1 MFYYNTKS
9 EKSQELFKK
18 TAKHENVF
26 LKYAIPYFLI
36 LTNSFVFDILDVVV
50 HIFFTFYTEGHMT
63 AFLSFLLFIISTVQ
77 SIIGFTLIFTFSSM
91 MESMGGSALFY
102 GAFLIFLEFILALI
116 VTKIRDY
123 SNFFVIFVEV
133 VISPIAVVRY
143 LIGLLLLVLL
153 KKEYNLKSSNEEAL
167 GAVIGYLF
175 YVTLSDESSITRMG
189 NFFTMLLLA
198 FPMACMMTYSFWIN
212 FGLYD
217 FCLENYGVTL
227 WKPSL
232 LLCLLMIL
240 FFGGGL
246 STIRKQAVTV
256 TTFNASYKFENRYT
270 GAKKKMYS
278 NDYLS
283 LTDKSIDYG
292 WRKVRGGDEEHLTL
306 NTILTLVCSPILAF
320 TYLVG
325 LAFAFLSLL
334 IGPIY
339 SCVGS
344 IDYDDVPLGIVQRVP
359 HFLFAFV
366 IVPGLKIFRGSRER
380 SRGSRS
386 YSSRGMSVDFSSLD
400 SCAGFLTLVAAGLG
414 ILYFIFAQFHV
425 MEHLS
430 FNCFPNW
437 LFELSTS
444 YFLTGAIGRMFA
456 DKGFFMVILLVVLIV
471 ISAILEFLL
480 MLLAWIL
487 GIALTLAAF
496 LLQAAYIWLIPL
508 ALLPGTIFLYVRTFR
523 DLGPLAKVGRILLIV
538 LILLCVIKYGGYTIG
553 AMFPDK

>member
-1 MFYYNTKS
+1 
-9 EKSQELFKK
+9 
-18 TAKHENVF
+18 
-26 LKYAIPYFLI
+26 
-36 LTNSFVFDILDVVV
+36 
-50 HIFFTFYTEGHMT
+50 MT

-77 SIIGFTLIFTFSSM
+77 SIIGFTLIYTFPSM
-91 MESMGGSALFY
+91 MESMGGSALIY
-102 GAFLIFLEFILALI
+102 GAFLVFLEFILALI

-133 VISPIAVVRY
+133 VISPIAVIRY
-143 LIGLLLLVLL
+143 LIGLLLLLLL
-153 KKEYNLKSSNEEAL
+153 KKDYNLKSSNEEAL

-175 YVTLSDESSITRMG
+175 YVSLSDESSISRTG

-198 FPMACMMTYSFWIN
+198 FPMACMMTYAFWIN

-217 FCLENYGVTL
+217 FCLENYGVEL

-232 LLCLLMIL
+232 LTCFILIL

-256 TTFNASYKFENRYT
+256 TTYNASYKFENRYT
-270 GAKKKMYS
+270 GSKKKMYS

-283 LTDKSIDYG
+283 LTDKSIDHG

-306 NTILTLVCSPILAF
+306 NMILTLVFSPILAF

-344 IDYDDVPLGIVQRVP
+344 IDYDDVPLGIVQRVF
-359 HFLFAFV
+359 HFFFAFV
-366 IVPGLKIFRGSRER
+366 IVPGLSIFRGARER
-380 SRGSRS
+380 SHSRRS
-386 YSSRGMSVDFSSLD
+386 YSSRGFSVDFSSLD

-414 ILYFIFAQFHV
+414 ILYFIFAQFHI

-437 LFELSTS
+437 LFELSSS
-444 YFLTGAIGRMFA
+444 YLLTGAIGRMFA
-456 DKGFFMVILLVVLIV
+456 DKGFFMIIILVVLIV
-471 ISAILEFLL
+471 ISAVLEFVL
-480 MLLAWIL
+480 MLLGWIL
-487 GIALTLAAF
+487 GIVLTVAAF

-508 ALLPGTIFLYVRTFR
+508 CLLPGTVFLYVRTFK
-523 DLGPLAKVGRILLIV
+523 DLSFFGKVWRALTIA
-538 LILLCVIKYGGYTIG
+538 LILLCVIKYGTYTVG
-553 AMFPDK
+553 AMFPNQ